1 MGRKKEEKEIVNI
14 KNGPYMSISMYNFE
28 GTIDQMIE
36 FLTKRKEEDRKTLE
50 RVYPDNFEDI
60 MIKYQEV
67 YGWGDDDKF
76 LEARFSRLETDE
88 EFEARLKKN
97 REISKSK
104 KEADRLAALK
114 KEQDELELYE
124 KLKKK
129 YES

>member
-1 MGRKKEEKEIVNI
+1 
-14 KNGPYMSISMYNFE
+14 
-28 GTIDQMIE
+28 MIE
-36 FLTKRKEEDRKTLE
+36 FLTKRKEEDRVAME
-50 RVYPDNFEDI
+50 RLYPDNFEDI
-60 MIKYQEV
+60 KINYEEITDW
-67 YGWGDDDKF
+67 YGDRH

-88 EFEARLKKN
+88 EFEDRLKKN

-104 KEADRLAALK
+104 KEADRIAALK

>member
-1 MGRKKEEKEIVNI
+1 MARKKEEKKIINI
-14 KNGPYMSISMYNFE
+14 KRGPYMSISFYDFE
-28 GTIDQMIE
+28 GTIDYMIE

-50 RVYPDNFEDI
+50 LLYPDNFEDI
-60 MIKYQEV
+60 IVTYKEIST
-67 YGWGDDDKF
+67 WDEDRL
-76 LEARFSRLETDE
+76 LEACFSRPETDE
-88 EFEARLKKN
+88 EFKDRLKKN

-104 KEADRLAALK
+104 KEADRIAALK